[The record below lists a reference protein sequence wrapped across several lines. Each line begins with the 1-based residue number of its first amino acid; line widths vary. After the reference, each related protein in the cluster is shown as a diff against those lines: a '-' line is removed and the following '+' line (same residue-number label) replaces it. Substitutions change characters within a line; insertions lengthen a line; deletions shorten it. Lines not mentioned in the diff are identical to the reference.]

1 MESKNTR
8 VENKHMSDKDTWGYV
23 VCFGTIITFIAGLG
37 HINSFGLIF
46 KDFIEETN
54 SSAKSLT
61 TAHGV
66 FAIMLAIGGLLLN
79 VLYKKYP
86 MRYGGFIGA
95 ILFIVGASSTIFI
108 KDSKQ
113 LSLTFG
119 VLQGIGFGMM
129 VSVCY
134 STLNYYFVTKRTTV
148 MSSIKALQGVIIMWY
163 PQLLKIIIYAYGFR
177 GTLLIIAGVSLH
189 MIPGMLTMV
198 TETESSKNKKLA
210 KNTDLEISNKV
221 ETEDLLV
228 KSDKDAMETMNK
240 FNQVICEIL
249 NVLNVKV
256 LKDLVYCNICLGQ
269 SFVNFSDLTFF
280 IFQPMLLFQYGF
292 DKGDVATCI
301 SIGAGADVTARFA
314 LALFSGI
321 YPVNTR
327 SLYYVATV
335 FTFVARIVVLQ
346 VTQFV
351 WVAII
356 TGILG
361 VLRAFLHV
369 SSPLVISNHVSRQD
383 FPGAYAL
390 FMLTA
395 GTINLL
401 LSPFVGALKDY
412 YNSYIP
418 SFIALCLCCIPCLIL
433 WPLEYI
439 FLKNIVNED

>member
-1 MESKNTR
+1 MKSKNTC
-8 VENKHMSDKDTWGYV
+8 VENKNMSDKDTWGYA

-79 VLYKKYP
+79 LLYKKFP

-95 ILFIVGASSTIFI
+95 MLFILGASSTIFI
-108 KDSKQ
+108 KDSRQ

-148 MSSIKALQGVIIMWY
+148 MSSIKALQGVIIMWSIITHDSWNANY
-163 PQLLKIIIYAYGFR
+163 GNRKRELKEQKPKDR
-177 GTLLIIAGVSLH
+177 
-189 MIPGMLTMV
+189 
-198 TETESSKNKKLA
+198 
-210 KNTDLEISNKV
+210 DLEISNKA

-228 KSDKDAMETMNK
+228 KRDKDALETINK

-292 DKGDVATCI
+292 DKTDVATCI
-301 SIGAGADVTARFA
+301 SIGAGADVLARFA
-314 LALFSGI
+314 LALFSGL

-327 SLYYVATV
+327 NLYYVATV
-335 FTFVARIVVLQ
+335 FTFVVRIVVLQ
-346 VTQFV
+346 VTQFI

-369 SSPLVISNHVSRQD
+369 SSPLVISNHVSRQE

-390 FMLTA
+390 FMLTGGA
-395 GTINLL
+395 INLL
-401 LSPFVGALKDY
+401 LSPFIGALKDY

-418 SFIALCLCCIPCLIL
+418 SFIALCICCIPCILL

-439 FLKNIVNED
+439 FLKKIVSEV